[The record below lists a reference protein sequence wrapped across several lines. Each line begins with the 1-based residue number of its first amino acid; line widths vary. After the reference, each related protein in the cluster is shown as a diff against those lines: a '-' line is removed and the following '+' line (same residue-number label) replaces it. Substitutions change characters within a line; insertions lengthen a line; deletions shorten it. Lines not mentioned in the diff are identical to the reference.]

1 MPRHAYGFFL
11 ADEGTGTRLIQDYL
25 GHRDIKSTVIYT
37 ETSQRRL
44 SAVRVR

>member
-1 MPRHAYGFFL
+1 MLRHACGFFL
-11 ADEGTGTRLIQDYL
+11 ADEGTDTRLIQDYL
-25 GHRDIKSTVIYT
+25 GHRDIKSTAIYT